1 MILSKNKFNWWETDT
16 WNSWYAVLIL
26 NTGKFF
32 AWFGTFHIYWLKFLL
47 SLLENT
53 PGILEVE
60 TRVGAKHPIMYRKV
74 YPRMTWSKMSI
85 AQSILRKLPDGL
97 GRTLLVVWPQI
108 AILVLCVS
116 FLHWKRR
123 IAVSLEWCWY
133 KLEGIFLSFLA
144 ESRMGVQQS
153 KTTANN

>member
-1 MILSKNKFNWWETDT
+1 MGNWYIKQLICSVDSQYREVFCLI
-16 WNSWYAVLIL
+16 WNISYLLV
-26 NTGKFF
+26 
-32 AWFGTFHIYWLKFLL
+32 KFLL

-97 GRTLLVVWPQI
+97 GRTLLVVWPRI